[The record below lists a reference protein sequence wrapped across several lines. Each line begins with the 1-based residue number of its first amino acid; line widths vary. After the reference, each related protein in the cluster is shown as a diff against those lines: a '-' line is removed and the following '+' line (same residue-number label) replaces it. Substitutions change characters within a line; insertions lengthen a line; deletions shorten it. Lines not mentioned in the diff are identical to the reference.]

1 MNNTKINA
9 DISAATFKGLSLSY
23 QRKLALLTTLLIWLG
38 LSFAG
43 LTIANQHAD
52 SQSVSD
58 IVIISFFGMV
68 IHYILGGEFIIYS
81 LVKSLVRITPLGV
94 LYRRDRAI
102 LEKAKVELFQI
113 VQNNDLQLYL
123 LYARINPEI
132 RSAANLQVIE
142 HQKKGDLQE
151 WAKDV
156 RNLKK
161 LANLVYQI
169 HLVEQFLTEEECL
182 NVNVRII

>member
-1 MNNTKINA
+1 MNYEKINT

-43 LTIANQHAD
+43 LTIANQYAD

-58 IVIISFFGMV
+58 IAIISFFVMV
-68 IHYILGGEFIIYS
+68 IHYILGGKFVIYS
-81 LVKSLVRITPLGV
+81 LAKSLVTITPLGV
-94 LYRRDRAI
+94 LYRHDKTI
-102 LEKAKVELFQI
+102 IEKAKTELFKI
-113 VQNNDLQLYL
+113 AQNNDLQVYL
-123 LYARINPEI
+123 HYARINPEI
-132 RSAANLQVIE
+132 RSAANLQVIA

-151 WAKDV
+151 WTKNV
-156 RNLKK
+156 KNLKK

-169 HLVEQFLTEEECL
+169 HLVEQFFTEEERL
-182 NVNVRII
+182 S

>member
-9 DISAATFKGLSLSY
+9 DISAVTFKGLSLSY

-38 LSFAG
+38 SSFAG
-43 LTIANQHAD
+43 LTIANQYAD

-58 IVIISFFGMV
+58 IAIISFFGMT
-68 IHYILGGEFIIYS
+68 IHYILGGKLALYSLTKS
-81 LVKSLVRITPLGV
+81 LVKITPLGV
-94 LYRRDRAI
+94 LYRHDKAI
-102 LEKAKVELFQI
+102 LEKAKTELFKI
-113 VQNNDLQLYL
+113 AQNNDLQLYL
-123 LYARINPEI
+123 NYARVNPEI

-151 WAKDV
+151 WSKDM

-169 HLVEQFLTEEECL
+169 HVVEQFFNEEEL
-182 NVNVRII
+182 L

>member
-1 MNNTKINA
+1 MDYIKINA
-9 DISAATFKGLSLSY
+9 DIAAATFKGLSLSY

-43 LTIANQHAD
+43 LSIANQYAD

-58 IVIISFFGMV
+58 IAIISFFVMV
-68 IHYILGGEFIIYS
+68 IHYILGSEFVIYT
-81 LVKSLVRITPLGV
+81 LAKSLVRITPLGV
-94 LYRRDRAI
+94 LYRHDKAI
-102 LEKAKVELFQI
+102 LEKAKTELFKI
-113 VQNNDLQLYL
+113 AQNNDLQPYL

-132 RSAANLQVIE
+132 RSAANLQVIA

-151 WAKDV
+151 WAKNV
-156 RNLKK
+156 NNLKQ

-169 HLVEQFLTEEECL
+169 HLVELFFSEEERL
-182 NVNVRII
+182 R